1 LPLVSNGVCLKLAN
15 CYIKQTSNGVEWLNR
30 VSQVFRIKDLRA
42 KILFVLGIFV
52 VFRLMANIPMPGID
66 IENLRSFFE
75 QFQVFGLLN
84 VFTGGTLANLSIIML
99 GLGPYITAVIIMQL
113 LTMIFPQL
121 ERIYKEEGEAG
132 RQKFNQYGRI
142 LTVPLAMLQGYAMLS
157 LLQRQGA
164 IGEMTPVLLLTSIVT
179 VTAGCLFLMWLG
191 ELITEKGIGNGVS
204 LLIFAGIVAGVP
216 ASIRTIIIQW
226 DPAQIPAYLLFFG
239 MALLI
244 VAGVVMVNEARR
256 NIPVSYAKRVRGMKM
271 YGGVS
276 TYLPLNVNPAGVI
289 PIIFALSIMLFPG
302 MIANF
307 LSGAGGIVG
316 SAAQSIGVL
325 FENPW
330 VYGILYFLLV
340 GLFTYFYT
348 AVTFDPKAIAQN
360 LQKMGG
366 FVPGIRPGAPTAGFL
381 YYILNRVLLIG
392 ALFLGSIAVMPSI
405 IQGITNVGAFTFLVG
420 GTSLLIVVSVTLE
433 TMRQVKSQLQMREYE
448 TF

>member
-1 LPLVSNGVCLKLAN
+1 M
-15 CYIKQTSNGVEWLNR
+15 EWLNK
-30 VSQVFRIKDLRA
+30 VIQVFKIKDLRN
-42 KILFVLGIFV
+42 KILFVLGVFV
-52 VFRLMANIPMPGID
+52 IFRLMANIPMPGID
-66 IENLRSFFE
+66 IENLRAFFD

-113 LTMIFPQL
+113 LTMIFPPL
-121 ERIYKEEGEAG
+121 ERMYKEEGEAG
-132 RQKFNQYGRI
+132 KQKFNQYGRI
-142 LTVPLAMLQGYAMLS
+142 LTIPLAMLQGYGMLT

-164 IGEMTPVLLLTSIVT
+164 IGVLSPAVFLSAIVT

-216 ASIRTIIIQW
+216 ASIREVMVRWEPSQL
-226 DPAQIPAYLLFFG
+226 PAYLLFFA
-239 MALLI
+239 MTLFI
-244 VAGVVMVNEARR
+244 IAGVIMITEGRR

-271 YGGVS
+271 FGGVS

-307 LSGAGGIVG
+307 LSGSPGMVG
-316 SAAQSIGVL
+316 SIARMVGSL

-330 VYGILYFLLV
+330 IYGILYFFLV

-348 AVTFDPKAIAQN
+348 AVTFDPKSIASN

-366 FVPGIRPGAPTAGFL
+366 FIPGIRPGESTAKFL
-381 YYILNRVLLIG
+381 YYILNRILLIG
-392 ALFLGSIAVMPSI
+392 ALFLGTVAVMPSVI
-405 IQGITNVGAFTFLVG
+405 GGITGITVFSFLVG
-420 GTSLLIVVSVTLE
+420 GTALLIVVSVALE
-433 TMRQVKSQLQMREYE
+433 SMRQIKSQLQMREYE